1 MTLITSF
8 RFEEIYINI
17 NLIMRIGNLLSDLA
31 YGVVIFVIYIN
42 VVGQMFGDKDLNQPS
57 YYQGFA
63 LTFKTISSAINTLGL
78 IAGSIVV

>member
-1 MTLITSF
+1 
-8 RFEEIYINI
+8 
-17 NLIMRIGNLLSDLA
+17 MRIGNLISDLA

-42 VVGQMFGDKDLNQPS
+42 VVGQMFGEKDSKQPA

-63 LTFKTISSAINTLGL
+63 LTFRTISHGINTLGL